1 MSASLK
7 LGDIV
12 FHLSEDVDSL
22 IIPVPSSRTSA
33 DIVSQPGGTIVP
45 GADGML
51 AVSECASREEDDAG
65 SVLHFQV
72 RVLMPSFG
80 RSY

>member
-51 AVSECASREEDDAG
+51 AVSEDRRAPVARRTMRDRYCTSR
-65 SVLHFQV
+65 
-72 RVLMPSFG
+72 
-80 RSY
+80 